1 MEPFKCESAI
11 GASGN
16 HLRSDRRWDD
26 DHGASLKLV
35 GIGSS
40 VGVRATA
47 VDTWGGGASGNNRSG
62 GVSSDG
68 SGAGEGVGGKNNRG
82 DGRRVVADE
91 HHELVVESGGVAQVS
106 WVKGGCVTDADVVGF
121 GVKSEGE
128 DGGGASSEVRDRLA
142 NIVAVSSAVAIREVG
157 DIRVG
162 RIGRRSETG
171 VPKWSKEEG
180 RGHGGV

>member
-1 MEPFKCESAI
+1 M
-11 GASGN
+11 
-16 HLRSDRRWDD
+16 
-26 DHGASLKLV
+26 
-35 GIGSS
+35 
-40 VGVRATA
+40 
-47 VDTWGGGASGNNRSG
+47 
-62 GVSSDG
+62 SSDS

-82 DGRRVVADE
+82 DGRGVVADE

-106 WVKGGCVTDADVVGF
+106 GVEGGCVTNADVIGF

-142 NIVAVSSAVAIREVG
+142 NIVAVSSAVFIREVG

-162 RIGRRSETG
+162 RIGRSSETG
-171 VPKWSKEEG
+171 VPKQSGEEG